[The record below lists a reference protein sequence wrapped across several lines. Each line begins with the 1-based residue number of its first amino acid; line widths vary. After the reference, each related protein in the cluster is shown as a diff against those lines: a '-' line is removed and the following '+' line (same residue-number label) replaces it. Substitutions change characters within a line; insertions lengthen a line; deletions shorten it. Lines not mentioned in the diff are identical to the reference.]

1 MKSLNSD
8 TIVEYLRRIKP
19 EFERRGIKSLAL
31 FGSFA
36 VGKAG
41 VYSDI
46 DIAVQKTPHYLRDH
60 NAYDYFE
67 TLNELRENLRR
78 TFHRNVDIVD
88 LDSESP
94 FLQRIRKEMIR
105 V

>member
-1 MKSLNSD
+1 MRHIDKQAILD
-8 TIVEYLRRIKP
+8 HLRTLKP
-19 EFERRGIKSLAL
+19 LLQKKGFESLAL

-41 VYSDI
+41 IYSDI
-46 DIAVQKTPHYLRDH
+46 DVAVQKTPHYLRDH

-67 TLNELRENLRR
+67 TLNELREDLRR

-94 FLQRIRKEMIR
+94 FLERIRKEMIR